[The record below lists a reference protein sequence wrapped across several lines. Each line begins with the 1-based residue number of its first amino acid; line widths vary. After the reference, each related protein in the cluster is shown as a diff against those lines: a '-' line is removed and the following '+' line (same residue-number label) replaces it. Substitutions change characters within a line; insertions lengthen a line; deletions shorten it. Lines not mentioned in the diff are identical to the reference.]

1 MLSSLVRNLCTL
13 LLVLSLPL
21 TVHAKVVS
29 QKIESLKLDV
39 EAAYLQGDQDKPAV
53 LILHGF
59 LTTDKFHTISAM
71 ASVLNDK
78 GFTVLSPTLSLDV
91 NKRKNSVKCNSLHTH
106 TLEKDII
113 EIGDWINWLEEKGH
127 KQVILVGH
135 SSGSLEL
142 LEYQN
147 KYKDPRVKS
156 MVFTSIFYLKGQELG
171 TIQQEIDLAEKMISS
186 AKKRP
191 HKYSFLFCKNNY
203 YATPESY
210 LSYLKFDRNYV
221 LESVRNL
228 KISSYAIMG
237 GADKRYKS
245 VGESWL
251 SELEKTGINLVVI
264 EGANHFFSSEHE
276 FDLQDQL
283 VAIINKLKN

>member
-71 ASVLNDK
+71 ASALNDE

-156 MVFTSIFYLKGQELG
+156 MAFTSIFYLKGQELG

-283 VAIINKLKN
+283 VAIINKIKN